1 MDWVAC
7 VGVDWA
13 DEKHAYAIRTAE
25 GAEGV
30 HGKFPSAPEE
40 VHAWV
45 RGLREQYPIGAILV
59 ALEQSRGALMYALSA
74 YDFLRLVPINP
85 RASSAYRESLH
96 LSGAKDDPADAVLLR
111 DFAASHLAQLRVWR
125 PDDQVTREL
134 RLLVEARRNMVDQR
148 TAFILE
154 ANEVLKQYFPQILG
168 WFGNSGSLLTRAILK
183 RWPTL
188 QRLQGARS
196 DAITGLIRKH
206 SRKPAARIEEL
217 IAAIRQAVPL
227 TKDPAINVALSLRA
241 QLLVSLIEPAL
252 EAVASYDEAI
262 ENLWRTH
269 EDRELFE
276 SFPGAGPVLAPR
288 LAAAFGSDRDRFT
301 SAAEIQTYSGIA
313 PVIERSGK
321 KSWTHA
327 RWHCP
332 KFLRQT
338 FHEFAEASIP
348 HCGWAKA
355 CYRQQRARGAGHHA
369 AIRSLAFRW
378 MRILFRC
385 WKTEE
390 PYQDKAYVDA
400 LKRKGSTLASALAA

>member
-13 DEKHAYAIRTAE
+13 DQKHAYAVRTRDGREAQCE
-25 GAEGV
+25 FSS
-30 HGKFPSAPEE
+30 KPEE

-45 RGLREQYPIGAILV
+45 RGLREQYPIGDIIV
-59 ALEQSRGALMYALSA
+59 ALEQSRGSLMYALSA

-85 RASSAYRESLH
+85 RASHAYRQSLH
-96 LSGAKDDPADAVLLR
+96 LSGAKDDPKDAVLLR
-111 DFAASHLAQLRVWR
+111 DFAASHLDQLRVWR
-125 PDDQVTREL
+125 SDDQLTRHL

-154 ANEVLKQYFPQILG
+154 VNEVLKQYFPQILG
-168 WFGNSGSLLTRAILK
+168 WFGNGGSLLARAILM

-188 QRLQGARS
+188 QRLQSARS
-196 DAITGLIRKH
+196 EAVSGLIRKH

-217 IAAIRQAVPL
+217 VAALRQAVPL
-227 TKDPAINVALSLRA
+227 TTDPAINAALSLRA
-241 QLLVSLIEPAL
+241 QLLASLIARTD

-262 ENLWRTH
+262 ADLWKTH

-276 SFPGAGPVLAPR
+276 SFPGAGPVMAPR

-301 SAAEIQTYSGIA
+301 TAAQIQTYSGIA

-321 KSWTHA
+321 QSWTHA

-348 HCGWAKA
+348 HCRWARA
-355 CYRQQRARGAGHHA
+355 FYRQQRARGAGHHA

-378 MRILFRC
+378 IRILFRC
-385 WKTEE
+385 WKTEQ

-400 LKRKGSTLASALAA
+400 LKRNGSALAGRLVA

>member
-13 DEKHAYAIRTAE
+13 DQKHAYAVRTGDGREAQGE
-25 GAEGV
+25 FSS
-30 HGKFPSAPEE
+30 KPEE

-45 RGLREQYPIGAILV
+45 RGLREQYPIGDIIV
-59 ALEQSRGALMYALSA
+59 ALEQSRGSLMYALCG

-85 RASSAYRESLH
+85 RASHAYRQSLH
-96 LSGAKDDPADAVLLR
+96 LSGAKDDPKDAVLLR
-111 DFAASHLAQLRVWR
+111 DFAASHLDQLRVWR
-125 PDDQVTREL
+125 SDDQLTRHL

-154 ANEVLKQYFPQILG
+154 VNEVLKQYFPQILG
-168 WFGNSGSLLTRAILK
+168 WFGNGGSLLARAILM

-188 QRLQGARS
+188 QRIQSARS
-196 DAITGLIRKH
+196 DAISALIGKH
-206 SRKPAARIEEL
+206 SRKSAARVEEL
-217 IAAIRQAVPL
+217 VAAVRQAVPL
-227 TKDPAINVALSLRA
+227 TTDPAINAALSLRA
-241 QLLVSLIEPAL
+241 QLLASLIARTD

-262 ENLWRTH
+262 ADLWKTH

-276 SFPGAGPVLAPR
+276 SFPGAGPVMAPR
-288 LAAAFGSDRDRFT
+288 LAAAFGSDRDRFAT
-301 SAAEIQTYSGIA
+301 AAQIQTYSGIA

-321 KSWTHA
+321 QSWTHA

-348 HCGWAKA
+348 HCRWARA
-355 CYRQQRARGAGHHA
+355 FYRQQRARGAGHHA

-378 MRILFRC
+378 IRILFRC
-385 WKTEE
+385 WKAEE
-390 PYQDKAYVDA
+390 PYQDKAYFDA
-400 LKRKGSTLASALAA
+400 LKRKGSALAGQLAA

>member
-1 MDWVAC
+1 M
-7 VGVDWA
+7 
-13 DEKHAYAIRTAE
+13 
-25 GAEGV
+25 
-30 HGKFPSAPEE
+30 
-40 VHAWV
+40 
-45 RGLREQYPIGAILV
+45 RGLREQYPVGGILI

-96 LSGAKDDPADAVLLR
+96 LSGAKDDPVDAVLLR
-111 DFAASHLAQLRVWR
+111 DFAASHLDQLRLWK
-125 PDDQVTREL
+125 PDDRVTREL
-134 RLLVEARRNMVDQR
+134 RLLVEARRSMVDQR

-154 ANEVLKQYFPQILG
+154 SNEVLKQYFPQILG
-168 WFGNSGSLLTRAILK
+168 WFGNGGSPLTRAILK

-188 QRLQGARS
+188 QQIQAARS
-196 DAITGLIRKH
+196 DAVSGLIRKH
-206 SRKPAARIEEL
+206 SRKPAARIEEI
-217 IAAIRQAVPL
+217 IAEIRQAVPL
-227 TKDPAINVALSLRA
+227 TKDPAINAALSLRA
-241 QLLVSLIEPAL
+241 QLLASLIEPTDQ
-252 EAVASYDEAI
+252 AVASYDEAI
-262 ENLWRTH
+262 ERLWTSH

-276 SFPGAGPVLAPR
+276 SFPGAGRVMAPR

-301 SAAEIQTYSGIA
+301 TAAEIQTYSGIA

-332 KFLRQT
+332 KFLPQT

-348 HCGWAKA
+348 HCRWAKA
-355 CYRQQRARGAGHHA
+355 FYRQQRARGAGHHA

-385 WKTEE
+385 WKTQE
-390 PYQDKAYVDA
+390 PYRDTTYVDT
-400 LKRKGSTLASALAA
+400 LKRKGSTLAGGLAA